1 MLCLISSN
9 VVNVWHVYMFVNRVS
24 VTDGG
29 ARLLKTNGLTIVDI
43 GQLYEHSKG
52 VFIWRRASPPGK
64 ASPTKTAGFH
74 LAFTWEKPALLPRL
88 TSYIYFPTKPGFDI
102 CVQVF
107 ILYPT
112 HKQTELVK

>member
-74 LAFTWEKPALLPRL
+74 LAFTWEKPARVGGLARSAESPRL
-88 TSYIYFPTKPGFDI
+88 TTFIFPRNPESDI
-102 CVQVF
+102 CVHVF
-107 ILYPT
+107 ML
-112 HKQTELVK
+112 